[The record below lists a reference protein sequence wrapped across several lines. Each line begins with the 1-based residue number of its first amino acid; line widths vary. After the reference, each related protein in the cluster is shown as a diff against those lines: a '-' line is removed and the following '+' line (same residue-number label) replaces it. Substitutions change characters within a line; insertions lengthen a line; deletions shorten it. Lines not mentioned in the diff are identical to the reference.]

1 MQTVPERSEL
11 VRCLACREVYEQT
24 DTPSRGEPGAACPH
38 CGDLGWLD
46 VRVPV
51 EGTGPPLSA

>member
-1 MQTVPERSEL
+1 MQTVLERSGL

-24 DTPSRGEPGAACPH
+24 DTPSRGERGAACPH

-51 EGTGPPLSA
+51 EETRPPLRA